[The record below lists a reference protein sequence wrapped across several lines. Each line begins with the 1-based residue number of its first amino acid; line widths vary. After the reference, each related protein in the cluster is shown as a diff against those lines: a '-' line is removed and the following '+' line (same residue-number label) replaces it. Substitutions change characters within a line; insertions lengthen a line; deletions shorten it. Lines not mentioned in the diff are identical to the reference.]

1 MSCSLI
7 VAGIVSIF
15 AILFAANQQT
25 FGWAFN
31 VAFWVLICYVALSLL
46 IWLFYGIL
54 SLKDK
59 PKKTLIFAVT
69 IIVVLVASVLLS
81 LGDSMPRRCS
91 FATNLLKKRPNSSPS
106 PAISPISPSA
116 ALSLCSFGL
125 LFLNNLKSNT
135 VLLYLHV
142 KHALYKYHYGQK
154 INSWLEYKLD
164 VRYLV
169 PVAGLLPHGLQHQLR
184 YGYRT

>member
-81 LGDSMPRRCS
+81 LGDSMPQEM
-91 FATNLLKKRPNSSPS
+91 L
-106 PAISPISPSA
+106 
-116 ALSLCSFGL
+116 
-125 LFLNNLKSNT
+125 
-135 VLLYLHV
+135 
-142 KHALYKYHYGQK
+142 
-154 INSWLEYKLD
+154 
-164 VRYLV
+164 
-169 PVAGLLPHGLQHQLR
+169 LR
-184 YGYRT
+184 YESTEKTAKLIAIACYATYITVIGAVVMMLWAVISKSFKK

>member
-81 LGDSMPRRCS
+81 LGDSMPQEMLHRYESTEKTAKLIAIACYITY
-91 FATNLLKKRPNSSPS
+91 FTIGGAVVMLLWSIISKQFKK
-106 PAISPISPSA
+106 
-116 ALSLCSFGL
+116 
-125 LFLNNLKSNT
+125 
-135 VLLYLHV
+135 
-142 KHALYKYHYGQK
+142 
-154 INSWLEYKLD
+154 
-164 VRYLV
+164 
-169 PVAGLLPHGLQHQLR
+169 
-184 YGYRT
+184 

>member
-81 LGDSMPRRCS
+81 LGDSMPQEM
-91 FATNLLKKRPNSSPS
+91 L
-106 PAISPISPSA
+106 
-116 ALSLCSFGL
+116 
-125 LFLNNLKSNT
+125 
-135 VLLYLHV
+135 
-142 KHALYKYHYGQK
+142 
-154 INSWLEYKLD
+154 
-164 VRYLV
+164 
-169 PVAGLLPHGLQHQLR
+169 LR
-184 YGYRT
+184 YESTEKTAKLIAIACYITYFTIGGAVVMLLWSIISKQFKK

>member
-15 AILFAANQQT
+15 VILFAFNQTT

-81 LGDSMPRRCS
+81 LGDTMPQEM
-91 FATNLLKKRPNSSPS
+91 L
-106 PAISPISPSA
+106 
-116 ALSLCSFGL
+116 
-125 LFLNNLKSNT
+125 
-135 VLLYLHV
+135 
-142 KHALYKYHYGQK
+142 
-154 INSWLEYKLD
+154 
-164 VRYLV
+164 
-169 PVAGLLPHGLQHQLR
+169 LR
-184 YGYRT
+184 YESTEKTAKLIAIACYITYFTIGGTVVMLLWSIISKQFKK

>member
-1 MSCSLI
+1 MQEKTRKLLMSCSLI

-15 AILFAANQQT
+15 AILFAFNQTT

-54 SLKDK
+54 SLKGK

-81 LGDSMPRRCS
+81 LGDTMPQEM
-91 FATNLLKKRPNSSPS
+91 L
-106 PAISPISPSA
+106 
-116 ALSLCSFGL
+116 
-125 LFLNNLKSNT
+125 
-135 VLLYLHV
+135 
-142 KHALYKYHYGQK
+142 
-154 INSWLEYKLD
+154 
-164 VRYLV
+164 
-169 PVAGLLPHGLQHQLR
+169 LR
-184 YGYRT
+184 YESTEKTAKLIAIACYITYFTIGGAVVMLLWSIISKQFKK